1 MENYLLIIIKY
12 PPFSDKLYNDI
23 IAKQPITSM
32 LSRQPENVFLQLL
45 WQPLGINGCQNKT
58 IKLTIMFP

>member
-12 PPFSDKLYNDI
+12 PPFSEKLYNDI

-45 WQPLGINGCQNKT
+45 WQPLGIS
-58 IKLTIMFP
+58 